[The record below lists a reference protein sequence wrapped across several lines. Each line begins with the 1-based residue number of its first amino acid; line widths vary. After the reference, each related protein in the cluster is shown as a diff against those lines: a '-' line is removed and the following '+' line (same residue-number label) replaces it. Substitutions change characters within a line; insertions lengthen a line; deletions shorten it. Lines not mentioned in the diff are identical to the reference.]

1 MSAEEASRIAQ
12 AVQRMRRSKRA
23 LQIAFPT
30 AAALGAGAAIAVGAI
45 PGSNG
50 TITGCYA
57 STTGA
62 LLHQANEPIAPNGVT
77 EAPGA
82 LRVVDPSLPKT
93 ISNPLGAGPA
103 ANLAAVCDPKEE
115 TQITWNQKGPP
126 GPQGVTGQQGLPG
139 TPGTA
144 GLPGTPG
151 TAGVPGASGG
161 AGAPGAP
168 GSPLIGGTTFGISG
182 NGSTFLKLDGIKG
195 ESTDKDHKGE
205 IAIDGFALSAQG
217 ATQASGGGG
226 GAGKVSIQSFSI
238 TKKLDKSSPLLFQA
252 AATGKHIKDAV
263 LSFARKAGGEQ
274 KTYLKFEFQGIL
286 ISGVQDGGAS
296 GGGAPTE
303 QVSFAFQKCKET
315 FYDSK
320 GKAGQAVSVNVGNT
334 LKL

>member
-1 MSAEEASRIAQ
+1 
-12 AVQRMRRSKRA
+12 MRRSKRA

-57 STTGA
+57 GQNGA
-62 LLHQANEPIAPNGVT
+62 VLTVNGDGVVT
-77 EAPGA
+77 EPAGA
-82 LRVVDPSLPKT
+82 LRVVDPTLT
-93 ISNPLGAGPA
+93 IGGNPAGAPPDP
-103 ANLAAVCDPKEE
+103 LASKCEPQQE

-126 GPQGVTGQQGLPG
+126 GPQGVTGQQ
-139 TPGTA
+139 

-274 KTYLKFEFQGIL
+274 KTYLKFEFQSIL
-286 ISGVQDGGAS
+286 ISSVQDGGAS

>member
-12 AVQRMRRSKRA
+12 AVQRMKRSKRA
-23 LQIAFPT
+23 LQIALPT
-30 AAALGAGAAIAVGAI
+30 AAVLGAGAAVAVGSI
-45 PGSNG
+45 PGGDG
-50 TITGCYA
+50 TIAGCYA
-57 STTGA
+57 SPTGA
-62 LLHQANEPIAPNGVT
+62 TLSPPNAPNGVI
-77 EAPGA
+77 EPPGA

-93 ISNPLGAGPA
+93 ISNPFGAGPV
-103 ANLAAVCDPKEE
+103 ANLAAVCDPNKEE

-126 GPQGVTGQQGLPG
+126 GPQGVTGQQ
-139 TPGTA
+139 

-252 AATGKHIKDAV
+252 AATGKHFKDAV

-274 KTYLKFEFQGIL
+274 KTYLKFEFQSIL

-320 GKAGQAVSVNVGNT
+320 GKTGQTVSVNVGNT

>member
-12 AVQRMRRSKRA
+12 AVQRMRNAKRG
-23 LQIAFPT
+23 LQIALPT
-30 AAALGAGAAIAVGAI
+30 AAALGAGAAVAVGSI
-45 PGSNG
+45 GGGG

-57 STTGA
+57 SPNPTT
-62 LLHQANEPIAPNGVT
+62 NPNGGLNNITVNGAT

-82 LRVVDPSLPKT
+82 LRVVDPSLPHT
-93 ISNPLGAGPA
+93 VTNPFNGQGSP
-103 ANLAAVCDPKEE
+103 NPAAVCDPKEE

-126 GPQGVTGQQGLPG
+126 GPQGVTGQQ
-139 TPGTA
+139 

-252 AATGKHIKDAV
+252 AATGKHFKDAV

-320 GKAGQAVSVNVGNT
+320 GKTGQTVSVNVGNT

>member
-1 MSAEEASRIAQ
+1 MSADEASRIAQ

-23 LQIAFPT
+23 LQIALPT

-45 PGSNG
+45 PGSDG

-57 STTGA
+57 NKFGED
-62 LLHQANEPIAPNGVT
+62 LPENVNVWQNVVEP
-77 EAPGA
+77 PGA
-82 LRVVDPSLPKT
+82 LRVINPGGAKLPTGGPDPAIECVPGEST
-93 ISNPLGAGPA
+93 
-103 ANLAAVCDPKEE
+103 
-115 TQITWNQKGPP
+115 ITWNEKGPI
-126 GPQGVTGQQGLPG
+126 GPQGVTGAQGPPGLPG
-139 TPGTA
+139 LA
-144 GLPGTPG
+144 GGQGP
-151 TAGVPGASGG
+151 AGGQ
-161 AGAPGAP
+161 GAP

-217 ATQASGGGG
+217 ATQASGSGG

-252 AATGKHIKDAV
+252 AATGQHFKDAV

-286 ISGVQDGGAS
+286 ISGVQDGAS
-296 GGGAPTE
+296 DKVTPSE
-303 QVSFAFQKCKET
+303 QVTFAFQKCKET

-320 GKAGQAVSVNVGNT
+320 GRAGQTVSVNVGNT